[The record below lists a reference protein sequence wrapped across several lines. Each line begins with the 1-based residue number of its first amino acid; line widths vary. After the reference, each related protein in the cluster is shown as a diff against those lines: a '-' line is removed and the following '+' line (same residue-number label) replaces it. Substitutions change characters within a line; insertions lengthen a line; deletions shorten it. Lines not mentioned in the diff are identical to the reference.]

1 MKNNKNSGSGDGSG
15 HGFGNGS
22 GRGTGSG
29 YGYGD
34 GWGSGDGWGYSDGSG
49 DGSGTDEARKKIELN
64 ILMNIPELDL
74 PMFIGI
80 WEFQENQN
88 LFLKMISEI
97 KLPNKV

>member
-1 MKNNKNSGSGDGSG
+1 MKNNKKSGWGYGDGSG
-15 HGFGNGS
+15 GGSGSGNGS
-22 GRGTGSG
+22 GWGDGYGFGSG
-29 YGYGD
+29 SGHGS
-34 GWGSGDGWGYSDGSG
+34 GWGSGHGY
-49 DGSGTDEARKKIELN
+49 GTDEARKKIELN

-97 KLPNKV
+97 KLKG